1 MSDTHF
7 EDSLITETIGS
18 FMLQALAGFWL
29 ELTENISQ
37 LPAAFKEAG
46 DQERA
51 CSENFGMQVGVQ
63 SKDQGGFDTDVPIQ
77 FSVPV
82 WVVQSINELLD
93 MADMEGVKE
102 SRRDAMN
109 ELVEHWEPFA
119 QSLRLK
125 EAERTSQKLD
135 FEKSWEASQG

>member
-18 FMLQALAGFWL
+18 FMLQSLAGFWL

-37 LPAAFKEAG
+37 LPEAFKEAG
-46 DQERA
+46 EQERA
-51 CSENFGMQVGVQ
+51 CSENFGLQVGVQ

-82 WVVQSINELLD
+82 WVVKSINELLD
-93 MADMEGVKE
+93 MANMEGIKE
-102 SRRDAMN
+102 SRREAMN
-109 ELVEHWEPFA
+109 EIARHREPFA
-119 QSLRLK
+119 HSLRLK
-125 EAERTSQKLD
+125 EAERAAQKVD
-135 FEKSWEASQG
+135 FEKSWEASQD

>member
-1 MSDTHF
+1 M
-7 EDSLITETIGS
+7 G
-18 FMLQALAGFWL
+18 G
-29 ELTENISQ
+29 
-37 LPAAFKEAG
+37 
-46 DQERA
+46 
-51 CSENFGMQVGVQ
+51 Q

-93 MADMEGVKE
+93 MADMEGVKK

-109 ELVEHWEPFA
+109 ERVEHWEPLV

-125 EAERTSQKLD
+125 EAERTAQKVD

>member
-37 LPAAFKEAG
+37 LPEAFKEAG

-51 CSENFGMQVGVQ
+51 CSENFGDQVSFQ
-63 SKDQGGFDTDVPIQ
+63 SKKQGGYDTDVPIQ

-93 MADMEGVKE
+93 MANMAEVKE
-102 SRRDAMN
+102 SRRDAMI
-109 ELVEHWEPFA
+109 EIARHWEPFVR
-119 QSLRLK
+119 SVRLK
-125 EAERTSQKLD
+125 EAERATQKVD
-135 FEKSWEASQG
+135 FEKSWEASQD